1 MGCSPQHPASA
12 SGGPIISPTVVPVR
26 FTASNSS
33 SVLKGYLVPP
43 LLGRCENL
51 DRIAPGPGFV
61 LPQLG
66 KRWRPGLLGPSV
78 KYGTVGRC
86 SPCEWA
92 GPRRSGR
99 VQKKV
104 EGYSGHSRNYFQEEV
119 TCVSSWGT
127 FQIPLPCDSW
137 RSTWFTCFVQCAP
150 ALCRHGTPE
159 PPGSRRKK

>member
-1 MGCSPQHPASA
+1 MQPAA
-12 SGGPIISPTVVPVR
+12 PCIGFWRADNFPYSG
-26 FTASNSS
+26 SS
-33 SVLKGYLVPP
+33 SVHRVELKLGPQRLPRP
-43 LLGRCENL
+43 APFGRCENL